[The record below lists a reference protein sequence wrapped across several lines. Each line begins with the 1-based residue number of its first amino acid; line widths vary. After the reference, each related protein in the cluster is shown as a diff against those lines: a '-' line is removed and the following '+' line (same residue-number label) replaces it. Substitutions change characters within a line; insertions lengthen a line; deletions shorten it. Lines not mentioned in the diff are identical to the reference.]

1 MQEESESAAMFR
13 AFSTRGGRGYEKLSD
28 EHKESSA
35 DISLLNEAKM
45 SRARSVPA
53 AAAAKL
59 FNSATTKKQTSS
71 DQNVSPPAK
80 SLSKQAKKASKL
92 HPLFSLFDIRS
103 RKKAT
108 ANPEFSRY
116 IQYLKE
122 GGILNANS
130 NKPTMN

>member
-1 MQEESESAAMFR
+1 MFR
-13 AFSTRGGRGYEKLSD
+13 AFSTRGGRRYEKLSD

-35 DISLLNEAKM
+35 DAALLNEAKM
-45 SRARSVPA
+45 SRARTVPA

-59 FNSATTKKQTSS
+59 FKSETKKQSSS
-71 DQNVSPPAK
+71 DQNVSQSTSTK
-80 SLSKQAKKASKL
+80 SLSKQAKKASKI
-92 HPLFSLFDIRS
+92 HPIFSLFDIRS

-108 ANPEFSRY
+108 ANPEISRY

-130 NKPTMN
+130 NKPTIN